1 MEEET
6 CSLVQDPEDKLN
18 RDPPSFSPTS
28 SSSSLNGFSLVQDT
42 FFENLSL
49 AADEVDVISPKK
61 KGVKVSKNSSWL
73 LMIITFTTL
82 AIIIVSIR
90 ITITS

>member
-28 SSSSLNGFSLVQDT
+28 SSSLNGFSLVQNT

-49 AADEVDVISPKK
+49 AADEADVISPKK
-61 KGVKVSKNSSWL
+61 KGVKVSKNSSSWL
-73 LMIITFTTL
+73 LMIITFLTL
-82 AIIIVSIR
+82 AI
-90 ITITS
+90 TSS